1 MLLVYI
7 IVVKVKLKNQSIT
20 SLSTKKINDV
30 IYVYIRLNNGRDTIM
45 AKFEKGNK
53 LGGRKPGSLNRSTEM
68 AKLTLARLAN
78 TGLNNITEDL
88 EKIRKKDPAQA
99 AQIYLKLLEFVVPKL
114 KSVEMKVDAEVNHK
128 VEQIKVEI
136 VQKQIEIDA
145 TEYKD

>member
-1 MLLVYI
+1 
-7 IVVKVKLKNQSIT
+7 
-20 SLSTKKINDV
+20 
-30 IYVYIRLNNGRDTIM
+30 M

-53 LGGRKPGSLNRSTEM
+53 LGGRKPGSVNRSTEM

-88 EKIRKKDPAQA
+88 EEIRKKDPAQA

-136 VQKQIEIDA
+136 VQKEIEIDA

>member
-1 MLLVYI
+1 
-7 IVVKVKLKNQSIT
+7 
-20 SLSTKKINDV
+20 
-30 IYVYIRLNNGRDTIM
+30 M

-53 LGGRKPGSLNRSTEM
+53 LGGRKKGSLNRSTEM
-68 AKLTLARLAN
+68 AKVTLARLAN

-88 EKIRKKDPAQA
+88 EEIRKKDPAQA

>member
-1 MLLVYI
+1 
-7 IVVKVKLKNQSIT
+7 
-20 SLSTKKINDV
+20 
-30 IYVYIRLNNGRDTIM
+30 M

-88 EKIRKKDPAQA
+88 EEIRKKDPAQA

>member
-1 MLLVYI
+1 
-7 IVVKVKLKNQSIT
+7 
-20 SLSTKKINDV
+20 
-30 IYVYIRLNNGRDTIM
+30 M

-53 LGGRKPGSLNRSTEM
+53 LGGRKKGSLNRSTEM
-68 AKLTLARLAN
+68 AKVTLARLAN

-88 EKIRKKDPAQA
+88 EEIRKKDPAQA

-136 VQKQIEIDA
+136 VQKEIEIDA

>member
-1 MLLVYI
+1 
-7 IVVKVKLKNQSIT
+7 
-20 SLSTKKINDV
+20 
-30 IYVYIRLNNGRDTIM
+30 M

-53 LGGRKPGSLNRSTEM
+53 LGGRKKGSLNRSTEM
-68 AKLTLARLAN
+68 AKVTLARLAN

-88 EKIRKKDPAQA
+88 EEIRKKDPAQA

-136 VQKQIEIDA
+136 VQKEIEIDA
-145 TEYKD
+145 IEHKD

>member
-1 MLLVYI
+1 
-7 IVVKVKLKNQSIT
+7 
-20 SLSTKKINDV
+20 
-30 IYVYIRLNNGRDTIM
+30 M

-53 LGGRKPGSLNRSTEM
+53 LGGRKKGSLNRSTEM
-68 AKLTLARLAN
+68 AKVTLARLAN

-136 VQKQIEIDA
+136 VQKEIEIDA